1 MGNDGKPFRQKNEG
15 TKAWGMVTLK
25 KAMEQSINSP
35 FAQLGVDVGLSKTRK
50 VAESMGI
57 LPDSFD
63 QGNLNNVSF
72 SLGTSTPSAIRMA
85 DAYGTFA
92 ASGSHYEPYSV
103 TKVVKDS
110 EPLAQFKP
118 PAEQTAMPEN
128 VANNVT
134 DVLQNVVQNGTGKK
148 VADMGFPVAG
158 KTGTT
163 DKNKSAW
170 FVGYTRELSTAVT
183 LFRSDPKTSKLESMN
198 GTGGVASVHGGDIP
212 AQVWKD
218 YMAVALKDSKHE
230 PFPAAEPLGEIL
242 NASPSPSPSPSTTPS
257 PSASPTPSTS
267 PSPSLSSSPTASP
280 TDTCGNFGWN
290 CGNNGGTNTGTTGG
304 ATGTTS
310 PTPTTS
316 ITNGNTRGNGNGGIF
331 AGQNGG

>member
-1 MGNDGKPFRQKNEG
+1 
-15 TKAWGMVTLK
+15 MVTLK

-50 VAESMGI
+50 VAQSMGI
-57 LPDSFD
+57 REDSFD
-63 QGNLNNVSF
+63 KGNLGNVSF

-92 ASGSHYEPYSV
+92 ASGTHYEPYSV
-103 TKVVKDS
+103 SKVLKDS
-110 EPLAQFKP
+110 KPLSQFAP
-118 PAEQTAMPEN
+118 PAKQEAMSAE
-128 VANNVT
+128 VADNVT
-134 DVLQNVVQNGTGKK
+134 DVLQNVVQNGTGQK
-148 VADMGFPVAG
+148 VANMGFPVAG

-212 AQVWKD
+212 AQVWRD

-230 PFPAAEPLGEIL
+230 PFPKAEKWGEII
-242 NASPSPSPSPSTTPS
+242 NASPSPSPTPSSSPSPST
-257 PSASPTPSTS
+257 SPTPSNS
-267 PSPSLSSSPTASP
+267 PSPSISSSPTASP
-280 TDTCGNFGWN
+280 TNTCGKFSWN
-290 CGNNGGTNTGTTGG
+290 CGNNGGTDAGSTGDP
-304 ATGTTS
+304 TGTTS
-310 PTPTTS
+310 PTPTVT
-316 ITNGNTRGNGNGGIF
+316 ITNGNTRGNSNGGTIF
-331 AGQNGG
+331 GGQNG